1 MGGAARVW
9 APSSPTPAP
18 PVTRSMPSVG
28 PMETGAQALWMR
40 VVIRQLHQVQALRL
54 RNLERN
60 QARTRARSQERNPG
74 RSQERSPPRENQ
86 ERNQVRSQERSQGRN
101 QERNQERNLERSQ
114 ERNQERSQEKE
125 RNQTKVEQE
134 QCILYIVEC
143 GCKTIKFHWPNTN
156 RNTE

>member
-18 PVTRSMPSVG
+18 PVTRSTPSVG

-54 RNLERN
+54 RNLER
-60 QARTRARSQERNPG
+60 
-74 RSQERSPPRENQ
+74 SQERSPRRENQ
-86 ERNQVRSQERSQGRN
+86 ERNQVRSLERSQERSQERNQGRN